1 MNLNAAEISSII
13 KEQISKFESEA
24 EVAEIGQVL
33 SVGDG
38 IARVYGLD
46 KVQAGEMVEF
56 TGGIS
61 GMALNLEADN
71 VGVVIFGDDRGI
83 KEGDIVKRTGRIVD
97 VPVGKGLLGRVVDA
111 LGNPID
117 GKGDIDSSERRIVD
131 VRAPGIIPRRSVH
144 EPVQTGLKAIDSLVP
159 IG

>member
-1 MNLNAAEISSII
+1 MDLNAAEISSII
-13 KEQISKFESEA
+13 KEQISKFESKA

-71 VGVVIFGDDRGI
+71 VGVVIFGDDR
-83 KEGDIVKRTGRIVD
+83 
-97 VPVGKGLLGRVVDA
+97 
-111 LGNPID
+111 
-117 GKGDIDSSERRIVD
+117 
-131 VRAPGIIPRRSVH
+131 
-144 EPVQTGLKAIDSLVP
+144 
-159 IG
+159 